1 MHLGR
6 LDPELDSE
14 LSDNPG
20 RSAIGT
26 TETRRPFHDRLIA
39 LGEVTLCSGFPT
51 QLAVVFLLQFIGAEP
66 SNSEGQL
73 SLLYLIILSLVD
85 ATLVLS
91 LVWLLFRVHGEHPRA
106 ILLGTRPVGP
116 EVLLGLILVPLALLI
131 VGISFTLIS
140 KFAPTLHNIA
150 DNPFEA
156 LISSLSTAVAF
167 GLVAMLAGGLRE
179 EVQRAF
185 ILHRFEQ
192 HLGGAFTGLIIFS
205 AVFGLGHLV
214 QGRDAA
220 IITGLLGAL
229 WGFLYI
235 TRRSLLAPLT
245 CHALFN
251 MTEVFIAYSG
261 NSGV

>member
-1 MHLGR
+1 M
-6 LDPELDSE
+6 
-14 LSDNPG
+14 LSDKPG
-20 RSAIGT
+20 RTETGT
-26 TETRRPFHDRLIA
+26 TETRRPFNSRLIA

-51 QLAVVFLLQFIGAEP
+51 QLAVVLLLQFMGAEP
-66 SNSEGQL
+66 SNNEEPL
-73 SLLYLIILSLVD
+73 SLLYVIILSLVD
-85 ATLVLS
+85 GTLVLS
-91 LVWLLFRVHGEHPRA
+91 LVWLLFRVHGEDPRA
-106 ILLGTRPVGP
+106 ILFGTRPVGP
-116 EVLLGLILVPLALLI
+116 EVLLGLMLVPLALFI

-140 KFAPTLHNIA
+140 RFAPTLHNVVE
-150 DNPFEA
+150 NPFEA
-156 LISSLSTAVAF
+156 LISSPSTAVAF

-185 ILHRFEQ
+185 VLHRFEQ
-192 HLGGAFTGLIIFS
+192 HLGGAVTGLVVFS
-205 AVFGLGHLV
+205 TVFGLGHLV

-220 IITGLLGAL
+220 IVTGLLGAL

-261 NSGV
+261 NSGT

>member
-1 MHLGR
+1 MTLGE
-6 LDPELDSE
+6 PEPVATFEAD
-14 LSDNPG
+14 DNPG
-20 RSAIGT
+20 KTVTGA
-26 TETRRPFHDRLIA
+26 TETRSPFHDRLIA

-51 QLAVVFLLQFIGAEP
+51 QVAVIFLLQFIGSEP
-66 SNSEGQL
+66 SNNEGQL
-73 SLLYLIILSLVD
+73 SLLYVIILSLVD
-85 ATLVLS
+85 GTLVLS
-91 LVWLLFRVHGEHPRA
+91 LVWLFFRAHGERPRA
-106 ILLGTRPVGP
+106 ILLGTRPIGP

-131 VGISFTLIS
+131 VGISFTLIFR
-140 KFAPTLHNIA
+140 FAPTLHNVVE
-150 DNPFEA
+150 NPFEA
-156 LISSLSTAVAF
+156 LISSPSSAVAF

-192 HLGGAFTGLIIFS
+192 HLGGAVTGLIVFS

-220 IITGLLGAL
+220 IVTSLLGAL
-229 WGFLYI
+229 WGLLYI

-261 NSGV
+261 NSGN

>member
-1 MHLGR
+1 MTN
-6 LDPELDSE
+6 SE
-14 LSDNPG
+14 LSNKPG
-20 RSAIGT
+20 GTATGT
-26 TETRRPFHDRLIA
+26 TETRRPFNSRLIA

-51 QLAVVFLLQFIGAEP
+51 QLAVVLLLQFMGAEP

-73 SLLYLIILSLVD
+73 SLLYVIILSLVD
-85 ATLVLS
+85 CTLVLS

-106 ILLGTRPVGP
+106 ILLGARPVGP

-140 KFAPTLHNIA
+140 RFAPTLHNVVE
-150 DNPFEA
+150 NPLEA
-156 LISSLSTAVAF
+156 LISSPSTAVAF

-185 ILHRFEQ
+185 VLHRFEQ
-192 HLGGAFTGLIIFS
+192 HLGGIVTGLIVFS
-205 AVFGLGHLV
+205 TIFGLGHLV

-220 IITGLLGAL
+220 MVTGLLGAL
-229 WGFLYI
+229 WGLLYI

-251 MTEVFIAYSG
+251 MAEVFIAYSG
-261 NSGV
+261 NSGT